1 MNRLYPA
8 NKRIQPK
15 TNDNITP
22 FERLI
27 EGLIE
32 GLKTKVA
39 VSPVR
44 TL

>member
-1 MNRLYPA
+1 MNSLYPA

-27 EGLIE
+27 EGL
-32 GLKTKVA
+32 KTKVA

>member
-1 MNRLYPA
+1 MNSLYPV
-8 NKRIQPK
+8 NKRVQPK
-15 TNDNITP
+15 ANVNITP
-22 FERLI
+22 VER
-27 EGLIE
+27 LIE